1 MSPGALKLVSGYI
14 VVTKPYNLINNAVAF
29 LTLQK
34 NSWFI
39 GTVCK
44 DGISQNPLIP
54 DSDCQ
59 LPACSHSD
67 AIDKGLCTTLSTVG
81 KHDLG
86 QLEGVSGWNGTI
98 VIPKIPAALKPL
110 IRVRILI
117 GYKDQQVRT

>member
-1 MSPGALKLVSGYI
+1 
-14 VVTKPYNLINNAVAF
+14 
-29 LTLQK
+29 
-34 NSWFI
+34 FI

-44 DGISQNPLIP
+44 DGLSQNPLIP

-86 QLEGVSGWNGTI
+86 QLEGASGWNGTI

-110 IRVRILI
+110 IRGQWKVEVQIKVEGEVVLHVKI
-117 GYKDQQVRT
+117 PANE